1 MSPALQVDSLP
12 TELPGI
18 PEQRLEVARDYD
30 RGATNECII
39 TTILKVSKIV
49 QKMIPERNRAKDRTL
64 RD

>member
-1 MSPALQVDSLP
+1 MQVDSLP
-12 TELPGI
+12 TELPGS

-30 RGATNECII
+30 RGPTNECIM